1 MTTTADFS
9 SFSEPQQTDYRK
21 QVVTADLPSYAQ
33 KEEAAVFALT
43 KQEYE
48 RIEKKYGTIK
58 STAIRGAEDMTVNT
72 GSSVSLPEQV
82 TVEYSDGSTAD
93 MGVDWDTSHLDF
105 DLSHMKEGT

>member
-1 MTTTADFS
+1 
-9 SFSEPQQTDYRK
+9 
-21 QVVTADLPSYAQ
+21 
-33 KEEAAVFALT
+33 
-43 KQEYE
+43 
-48 RIEKKYGTIK
+48 
-58 STAIRGAEDMTVNT
+58 MTVNT